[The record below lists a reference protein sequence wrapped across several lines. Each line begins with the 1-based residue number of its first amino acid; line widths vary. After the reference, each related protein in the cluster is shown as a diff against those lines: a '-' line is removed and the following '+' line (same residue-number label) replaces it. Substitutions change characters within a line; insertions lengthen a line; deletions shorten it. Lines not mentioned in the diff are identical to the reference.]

1 MHAGLD
7 NGFSLMT
14 DCLAVT
20 HFMLNSFSLFNF
32 TSVILWGVVLGW
44 GGWRVTATAALSRR
58 AAVPTSCNDSPALFL
73 LYCFL
78 HNRIASQGFG

>member
-1 MHAGLD
+1 MSSYAMHAGLD

-14 DCLAVT
+14 DCPAVT

-44 GGWRVTATAALSRR
+44 GGVEGHRH
-58 AAVPTSCNDSPALFL
+58 SCIVQESGGPYL
-73 LYCFL
+73 L
-78 HNRIASQGFG
+78 